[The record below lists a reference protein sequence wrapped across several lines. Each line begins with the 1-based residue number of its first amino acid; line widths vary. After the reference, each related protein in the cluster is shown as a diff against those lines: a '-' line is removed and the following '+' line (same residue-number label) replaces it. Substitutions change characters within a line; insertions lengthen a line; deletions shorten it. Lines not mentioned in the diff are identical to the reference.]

1 MKERLS
7 GNPAERGAADETRR
21 EALKRFGRYA
31 AAAPTAMLLLDP
43 RQGHAY
49 GNGNGN
55 GPPWNL
61 PKGPPIKDGPPNNW
75 KNK

>member
-43 RQGHAY
+43 RPGRAHHRAWHNPPGPLNPNNPNNGR
-49 GNGNGN
+49 GNGG
-55 GPPWNL
+55 GYE
-61 PKGPPIKDGPPNNW
+61 G
-75 KNK
+75 